1 MLEIKKNFKK
11 YLKYILLKI
20 YIKFLKCIFNKN
32 FNHFLKKILIFYF
45 NSAIKKKINLFSRVL
60 KNKII
65 SSKYFLFASDIYSLD
80 LRSSSK
86 IYLNFD
92 KKKFSEAKIIYVC
105 SDSLEDFYESYINL
119 IQNDFILITGDS
131 DRLISKDIEV
141 VRRIASH
148 KNLKIWFAQNLAEEN
163 KFFKRIPIGFDF
175 ISAFHDTH
183 MMSFKVKNIGMEP
196 YLHEKILI
204 NIIKN
209 SLEISERENLIYC
222 NYQFNLDRGD
232 RDKCFETTDKS
243 LCYFLSSRL
252 DFLDNYELQSKF
264 KFVLS
269 PSGAGLD
276 CHRTWES
283 LVLGNI
289 PIVKT
294 SCIDDIYKNLPVLIV
309 KDWSDIS
316 NKLLENYYNDYITRE
331 YNFEKLTTNY
341 WEQMIKNESNYNLR
355 INNYSSFKKYL
366 IND

>member
-1 MLEIKKNFKK
+1 MLEIKKNFKT

-20 YIKFLKCIFNKN
+20 YLRFLKSFFYKN
-32 FNHFLKKILIFYF
+32 FNNHLKKILILYF
-45 NSAIKKKINLFSRVL
+45 KSAIEKKITFFSQVL

-65 SSKYFLFASDIYSLD
+65 SSKYFSFVSDVYSLD

-86 IYLNFD
+86 IYFNLNKENFLD
-92 KKKFSEAKIIYVC
+92 ARIIHVC

-119 IQNDFILITGDS
+119 IQNDFVLITGDS
-131 DRLISKDIEV
+131 DRLISRDIEV
-141 VRRIASH
+141 VRKIASH
-148 KNLKIWFAQNLAEEN
+148 KNLKIWFAQNLVEEN
-163 KFFKRIPIGFDF
+163 KFLRRIPIGFDF

-183 MMSFKVKNIGMEP
+183 MMSFKVKENSIEP
-196 YLHEKILI
+196 YLHEKLLI

-209 SLEISERENLIYC
+209 SVEISERDNLIYC
-222 NYQFNLDRGD
+222 NYHFTQDRGD
-232 RDKCFETTDKS
+232 RKKCFETTNKK
-243 LCYFLSSRL
+243 LCYFLPSKL
-252 DFLDNYELQSKF
+252 DFLNNYELQSKF

-294 SCIDDIYKNLPVLIV
+294 SCLDDLYKGLPVLIV
-309 KDWSDIS
+309 KEWSDITS
-316 NKLLENYYNDYITRE
+316 KLLEEYYNDYTNRH
-331 YNFEKLTTNY
+331 YNFEKLTAYY
-341 WEQMIKNESNYNLR
+341 WAQIIKSEINYNFR